1 MMKKITKKTVI
12 VILGVSLWH
21 SIAINNK
28 YNNVSNEGILAIGI
42 IIGSIITTK
51 KHNEISDKLDII
63 MEISEKGKID
73 SLLQEIMDIGWKNDS
88 LTLKYEYGWEF

>member
-1 MMKKITKKTVI
+1 MTMKKITKKAVI

-21 SIAINNK
+21 SIAINKK
-28 YNNVSNEGILAIGI
+28 YNNVSNELEMVMK
-42 IIGSIITTK
+42 S
-51 KHNEISDKLDII
+51 NNKL
-63 MEISEKGKID
+63 KID

>member
-1 MMKKITKKTVI
+1 MTMKKITKKAVI

-28 YNNVSNEGILAIGI
+28 YNNVSNEL
-42 IIGSIITTK
+42 
-51 KHNEISDKLDII
+51 EIVMKSNNKL
-63 MEISEKGKID
+63 KID

>member
-1 MMKKITKKTVI
+1 MTMKNKITKTAII

-21 SIAINNK
+21 SIAINKK
-28 YNNVSNEGILAIGI
+28 YNNVSNELEMVMK
-42 IIGSIITTK
+42 S
-51 KHNEISDKLDII
+51 NNKL
-63 MEISEKGKID
+63 KID

>member
-1 MMKKITKKTVI
+1 MKKITKITVI

-28 YNNVSNEGILAIGI
+28 YNNVSNEL
-42 IIGSIITTK
+42 
-51 KHNEISDKLDII
+51 EIVMKSNNKL
-63 MEISEKGKID
+63 KID